1 MYIFTVLDTYPWL
14 QNNNLMF
21 LDRARKNAETLI
33 YLCYSHL
40 GLASYPPSLLAV
52 SSILTALRPT
62 LDSLPVSL
70 LRDTP
75 SPSSTSSASSLTS
88 SPPPPPVAAK
98 PGADGL
104 PLDADALCG
113 VISALERLSLGEA
126 ALVRQVMGRLEELMR
141 ASLPPSPAGSDDEDG
156 SPVVAGGSRR
166 NYYAAASAASATTST
181 PLLQPASR
189 SLFPVSATRTR
200 LLEETRELAGQ

>member
-1 MYIFTVLDTYPWL
+1 MGCGFSP
-14 QNNNLMF
+14 
-21 LDRARKNAETLI
+21 
-33 YLCYSHL
+33 
-40 GLASYPPSLLAV
+40 GPP
-52 SSILTALRPT
+52 
-62 LDSLPVSL
+62 
-70 LRDTP
+70 
-75 SPSSTSSASSLTS
+75 
-88 SPPPPPVAAK
+88 
-98 PGADGL
+98 
-104 PLDADALCG
+104 
-113 VISALERLSLGEA
+113 SLGEA

-141 ASLPPSPAGSDDEDG
+141 ASLPPSPAGSDDDDEDG